1 MSKYIVTRTV
11 AYIIEV
17 EADSEDEA
25 LDRAGEQA
33 QELDGLVDNRVWS
46 IVTDEIDDVQEA

>member
-11 AYIIEV
+11 AYTIEV

-25 LDRAGEQA
+25 LDCAGEQA

>member
-11 AYIIEV
+11 AYTIEV